1 MTASEAYPTHHRMV
15 VRRKGFTLIELL
27 VVISIISLLISILLP
42 ALGAA
47 RESAR
52 GAQCLANQ
60 KSIGMIISIYG
71 NDNREYIPYVYDHGY
86 AWSINGESWLFT
98 YGGSDMTKMD
108 CPDYKLLYASGF
120 SNYGLSQHVAAAP
133 SWGFK
138 YKRVS
143 SILKP
148 SKVLTVADVMYEGTN
163 IYSTAQF
170 VIADF
175 MSPEGGWGTPNLGY
189 RHLGACNM
197 LWIDGHASANKDILP
212 YNSEAWNK

>member
-1 MTASEAYPTHHRMV
+1 
-15 VRRKGFTLIELL
+15 
-27 VVISIISLLISILLP
+27 
-42 ALGAA
+42 
-47 RESAR
+47 
-52 GAQCLANQ
+52 
-60 KSIGMIISIYG
+60 
-71 NDNREYIPYVYDHGY
+71 
-86 AWSINGESWLFT
+86 
-98 YGGSDMTKMD
+98 MD
-108 CPDYKLLYASGF
+108 CPDYKLLYSSGF

-138 YKRVS
+138 YKRAS

-175 MSPEGGWGTPNLGY
+175 MSPEGGWGTPNLDY

-197 LWIDGHASANKDILP
+197 LWVDGHASATKDILP
-212 YNSEAWNK
+212 YASEAWNK